1 MGVVNDE
8 RDRYR
13 EENRADITSDEA
25 SAQQHFIAGRFSES
39 ATIYEQLCSNLP
51 ERLDIRARLGYL
63 SLLANDLDA
72 AVKHL
77 SQAINLG
84 HRSRRTLTRLADAY
98 YRMGRLGS
106 AAYCY
111 QRLDR
116 EGLAGTLAV
125 MQDIDI
131 YQFSHSDVSLD
142 IPWLTAAPLPVIEVQ
157 INGRKANMVLDTGAG
172 DTVIDT
178 RLAIDAGI
186 RLGGKEQREFA
197 GGMPAE
203 VTYGHLEQLLMN
215 SFEVRD
221 IPVQVI
227 DIPHSLADW
236 FPDLPIHGIL
246 GTGLFA
252 HFTTTLDYH
261 DKTLRLAGSGITVEP
276 QNENNTSD
284 HLPVPAQAGAPLW
297 LAENQLL
304 LTCADLPTL
313 EQGLWFLDSGMT
325 GGAFAVPG
333 TSVESLGLAED
344 RSDTFVG
351 TGGGGTVHGHKLHTQ
366 WLRLDRLRRDNP
378 SGVMLDTFPLEHS
391 YGFAIQGLIGHDLL
405 HDAILTLD
413 FPAMQLLL
421 TPVDN

>member
-8 RDRYR
+8 HNRFR
-13 EENRADITSDEA
+13 EENRANTSLDEA
-25 SAQQHFIAGRFSES
+25 TAQQHFIAGSFSES
-39 ATIYEQLCSNLP
+39 ATIYQQLCSNLP

-63 SLLANDLDA
+63 ALLANDLDA

-84 HRSRRTLTRLADAY
+84 YRSRRTLTRLADAY

-131 YQFSHSDVSLD
+131 YQFSHSEASVD

-178 RLAIDAGI
+178 RLAIDAGV
-186 RLGGKEQREFA
+186 RLGGKEHREFA

-203 VTYGHLEQLLMN
+203 VTYGHLEHLLIN

-227 DIPHSLADW
+227 DIPYSLADW

-261 DKTLRLAGSGITVEP
+261 NKTLRLAGSSTTVES
-276 QNENNTSD
+276 QNGNNTSD
-284 HLPVPAQAGAPLW
+284 HLPVPVKAGAPLW

-304 LTCADLPTL
+304 LTCADLPAL
-313 EQGLWFLDSGMT
+313 KQGLWFLDSGLT

-333 TSVESLGLAED
+333 TSVESLGLEAD
-344 RSDTFVG
+344 HSDTFVG
-351 TGGGGTVHGHKLHTQ
+351 TGGGGTVHGHKLHAEC
-366 WLRLDRLRRDNP
+366 LCLDRLRRDNP
-378 SGVMLDTFPLEHS
+378 SGIMLDNFPLEHS

-405 HDAILTLD
+405 HDAVLTLD
-413 FPAMQLLL
+413 FPAMQLFLM
-421 TPVDN
+421 PADN

>member
-1 MGVVNDE
+1 MGVEHDQKN
-8 RDRYR
+8 RYKI
-13 EENRADITSDEA
+13 ENRDNTTFDEPTA
-25 SAQQHFIAGRFSES
+25 RQHFLAGRFDE
-39 ATIYEQLCSNLP
+39 AAVIYQQLCSNLP

-63 SLLANDLDA
+63 ALLANDLDD

-84 HRSRRTLTRLADAY
+84 HRSRRTLSHLADAY

-111 QRLDR
+111 QHLDR

-125 MQDIDI
+125 MQDLDV
-131 YQFSHSDVSLD
+131 YRFSSSDVSVD
-142 IPWLTAAPLPVIEVQ
+142 VPWLAAAPLPVIEVQ

-172 DTVIDT
+172 DTVIDA
-178 RLAIDAGI
+178 RLALDAGI
-186 RLGGKEQREFA
+186 RLGGQEHREFA

-203 VTYGHLEQLLMN
+203 VTYGHLEQLSMAG
-215 SFEVRD
+215 FEIRD

-252 HFTTTLDYH
+252 NFTTTLDYCN
-261 DKTLRLAGSGITVEP
+261 KELRLAGPGKSDEP
-276 QNENNTSD
+276 QQENDITD
-284 HLPVPAQAGAPLW
+284 EPAPVQTGAPLW

-304 LTCADLPTL
+304 LTCADLPSL
-313 EQGLWFLDSGMT
+313 KQGLWFLDSGMT

-333 TSVESLGLAED
+333 TRIESLRLSVDE
-344 RSDTFVG
+344 SDALVG
-351 TGGGGTVHGHKLHTQ
+351 TGGGGTVHGHKLYAK

-378 SGVMLDTFPLEHS
+378 DGVTLDTFPLAHS
-391 YGFAIQGLIGHDLL
+391 YGFTIQGLIGHDML
-405 HDAILTLD
+405 HDAVLTLD
-413 FPAMQLLL
+413 FAAMQLFLA
-421 TPVDN
+421 PVNN